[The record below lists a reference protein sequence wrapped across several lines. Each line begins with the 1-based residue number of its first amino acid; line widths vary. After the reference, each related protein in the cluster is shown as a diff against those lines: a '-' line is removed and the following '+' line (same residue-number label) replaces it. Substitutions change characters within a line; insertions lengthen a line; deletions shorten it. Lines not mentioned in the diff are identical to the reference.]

1 MCQKNRPFD
10 TLFDLDRIDVE
21 FLADLG
27 WAALA
32 PAVRT
37 FEAERLFFEQ
47 LAALF
52 AAQLRLNITKFKG
65 GALAE
70 GAFCY
75 DAEIGP
81 DGFSDVTGVVT
92 DDHVDFEDTGSAVF
106 TAVFVRDLY
115 DFLCDG

>member
-27 WAALA
+27 RAALA
-32 PAVRT
+32 AAVGALKR
-37 FEAERLFFEQ
+37 EELLLEQ
-47 LAALF
+47 LAALG
-52 AAQLRLNITKFKG
+52 AAEFRLDFHKFKG

-70 GAFCY
+70 GAFRY
-75 DAEIGP
+75 DAEVGLH
-81 DGFSDVTGVVT
+81 GFSDVTGVVT
-92 DDHVDFEDTGSAVF
+92 DDHVDFEDAGSAVF